1 METEGSG
8 KRIETKYNIMIDAM
22 VSNDRIHNMMKEYS
36 VWRNIG
42 ARKK

>member
-1 METEGSG
+1 
-8 KRIETKYNIMIDAM
+8 M